1 MKIKHKVQ
9 RKLDPTFQAELKLC
23 SLCGPTTWWQ
33 WVVCAGSGD
42 GLWRWLSGAHLCGRC
57 TCGVRGGVGIST
69 SGLQWAVQ
77 CCSLRP
83 PWWAGCGWGLWFLWI
98 WDWASFPPSL
108 HGLPQKSSQVPGS
121 PPILSEPCIYS
132 TCVWASF
139 GFVFLSQSVVPKIVN
154 LRNHPEADT
163 DANTWGFIYK
173 LELVCKYTG
182 QSGAGTWTPR
192 WVLA

>member
-1 MKIKHKVQ
+1 MTIKHKVQ
-9 RKLDPTFQAELKLC
+9 RKLYPTFQAELNLC
-23 SLCGPTTWWQ
+23 ILCGPTNWWQ

-57 TCGVRGGVGIST
+57 TCGSEVG
-69 SGLQWAVQ
+69 WA
-77 CCSLRP
+77 SAPLASSERHSAAPWEP
-83 PWWAGCGWGLWFLWI
+83 PWLAGCGWGLWVLWL
-98 WDWASFPPSL
+98 WGWASCPPVCMGL
-108 HGLPQKSSQVPGS
+108 HRRAPKPLGLRRFSQNPAFTL
-121 PPILSEPCIYS
+121 PASELLL
-132 TCVWASF
+132 ALF
-139 GFVFLSQSVVPKIVN
+139 FLSQSVVPKIVN
-154 LRNHPEADT
+154 PRNHREADT

>member
-1 MKIKHKVQ
+1 MTIKHKVQ
-9 RKLDPTFQAELKLC
+9 RKLYPTFQAELNLC
-23 SLCGPTTWWQ
+23 ILCGPTNWWQ

-69 SGLQWAVQ
+69 SGLQWAAQ

-83 PWWAGCGWGLWFLWI
+83 PLIGRMRVGSLGPLALGLSIL
-98 WDWASFPPSL
+98 PPSL
-108 HGLPQKSSQVPGS
+108 HGPPQKSSQAPGS

-139 GFVFLSQSVVPKIVN
+139 GFVFFY
-154 LRNHPEADT
+154 LRV
-163 DANTWGFIYK
+163 
-173 LELVCKYTG
+173 LC
-182 QSGAGTWTPR
+182 PR
-192 WVLA
+192 LWIRETTEKPTLMQTHEGLFTS